1 MSRHLRI
8 CALILAIAIAPAL
21 AACGGSGETPSGSAT
36 TATATTAGEPELG
49 PAFGSMDD
57 LPGVLTTSPPWPNNV
72 ERLQQRL
79 RAIGLPA
86 LKAEGEVVHTHQHV
100 DLFVDGERVPV
111 PADIGIAGDGT
122 FISSL
127 HTHAPQPGEPPDGI
141 MHVES
146 PTQTSYTLGQFF
158 AVWGVRLDATCVG
171 ARCEGGGKRLR
182 AWVNGKPFTADPTR
196 LVLEQHQQI
205 VIAYGTAAQMPEK
218 IPSSYDFGNL

>member
-1 MSRHLRI
+1 M
-8 CALILAIAIAPAL
+8 
-21 AACGGSGETPSGSAT
+21 
-36 TATATTAGEPELG
+36 
-49 PAFGSMDD
+49 
-57 LPGVLTTSPPWPNNV
+57 LTTPPPWPNNV
-72 ERLQQRL
+72 EWLQQRL

-86 LKAEGEVVHTHQHV
+86 LKAEGEVVHTHQHL

-111 PADIGIAGDGT
+111 PADIG
-122 FISSL
+122 
-127 HTHAPQPGEPPDGI
+127 
-141 MHVES
+141 
-146 PTQTSYTLGQFF
+146 

-182 AWVNGKPFTADPTR
+182 AWVNGKPFAADPTR